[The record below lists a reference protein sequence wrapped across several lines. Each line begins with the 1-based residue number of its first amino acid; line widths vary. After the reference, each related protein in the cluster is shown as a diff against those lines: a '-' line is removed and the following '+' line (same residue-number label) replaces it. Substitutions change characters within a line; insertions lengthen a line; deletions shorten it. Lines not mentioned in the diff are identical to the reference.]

1 MAYQPTLL
9 SPQEQQD
16 RIEFIAKNKQPAEI
30 EKNIH
35 KINVSINDEG
45 SKTQL
50 RNGLI
55 ATFGAFA
62 GFLTLLGTGPVA
74 IAGGLALAGA
84 LAGGYV
90 SNKIKNNNLE
100 QLRYEKQKYERA
112 LDFQQHERVM
122 NSPNSPAASATLSTA
137 AKPSTEFNQGDS
149 ATPATQT
156 GQKPADTYG
165 QPIPKN

>member
-35 KINVSINDEG
+35 RIKVSISNENNT
-45 SKTQL
+45 TQL

-62 GFLTLLGTGPVA
+62 GFMTLVGTGPIA

-90 SNKIKNNNLE
+90 SNRIKNNNLA
-100 QLRYEKQKYERA
+100 QLRYEQQKYERA

-122 NSPNSPAASATLSTA
+122 NSPNSPAASATLSAT
-137 AKPSTEFNQGDS
+137 AKPSASFNQGES
-149 ATPATQT
+149 RAPGTQT
-156 GQKPADTYG
+156 RHKPADTYG